1 MASGDVNIG
10 AATETHE
17 LNSHET
23 HSHSNV
29 VSGAKIASGIDQTA
43 TYSQGSTVSADGI
56 NIVSNRDINVTGSN
70 VVGTNDVTL
79 QAKRDVNIKTS
90 QDTTQSSSY
99 YEKKESGLLTNGGLS
114 VTVGSRSTAQQD
126 QTSSVTN
133 NGSVRSLSLE

>member
-1 MASGDVNIG
+1 
-10 AATETHE
+10 
-17 LNSHET
+17 
-23 HSHSNV
+23 
-29 VSGAKIASGIDQTA
+29 
-43 TYSQGSTVSADGI
+43 YSQGSKVSADGI